1 MHAAATTPDHEQLFA
16 IAESQ
21 CGYFTMAQALEAGF
35 ARSTHSY
42 HVKVGNW
49 LREHRG
55 IYRLRH
61 FPMAENGHLVLW
73 SLWSRDRC
81 GNPQGV
87 YSHTTALA
95 LRDLSDA
102 NPSKLHLTVPPG
114 FRRNSAI
121 PSVLVLHKTKLEP
134 GEIVRES
141 GFAMTTP
148 IRAIIDS
155 ATSGDADP
163 GMLRQALAEGLQRG
177 IVTRLEI
184 KQAKVRRDL
193 PPWLHEILAEV

>member
-1 MHAAATTPDHEQLFA
+1 M
-16 IAESQ
+16 
-21 CGYFTMAQALEAGF
+21 
-35 ARSTHSY
+35 
-42 HVKVGNW
+42 
-49 LREHRG
+49 
-55 IYRLRH
+55 
-61 FPMAENGHLVLW
+61 
-73 SLWSRDRC
+73 
-81 GNPQGV
+81 
-87 YSHTTALA
+87 
-95 LRDLSDA
+95 
-102 NPSKLHLTVPPG
+102 PPG

-184 KQAKVRRDL
+184 KQAKVRTDL